1 MQFPRG
7 YIQEQTNYR
16 QNDAERKM
24 HAWMSAFFK
33 GVNLDVVSSSV
44 QYWLFGKDYTHG
56 TDKWQFDGSIQI
68 SDNGTGVAPY
78 LNLVHTR
85 GTNAAPTATQD
96 GDTIGYVA
104 GTGYASN
111 STFYAGGTIEFQSTD
126 NWTSGARG
134 TKIVFKTTD
143 DGTSTFEE
151 SGYIHATG
159 SWATGKPNLATNA
172 TKGFLY
178 VPFTNGVPTGTPES
192 ITGRYPIVIGE
203 TAGGTKIPY
212 YWDDDDTDWHSMG
225 GSATVGTWTP
235 TISCTTGSFTATS
248 SANCFYAKVGKFVH
262 YQAQITITTVGT
274 ATGATTFTLPF
285 DADTDTAVIGN
296 GWVSGTVEQIFAGAY
311 GGPSS
316 AYIYKYDGTGNF
328 YTDGVTLYISGT
340 YIADA

>member
-33 GVNLDVVSSSV
+33 GVNLDIVSSSV

-212 YWDDDDTDWHSMG
+212 YWDDDDTDWYAMG
-225 GSATVGTWTP
+225 GATYGSASLTVTAQ
-235 TISCTTGSFTATS
+235 SGSITTS
-248 SANCFYAKVGKFVH
+248 SGTIYYTLVGDRVIWHAVVDVTTNGTGASYLILSGFPYASAERSPAHGHDLGGAVAHNGYVD
-262 YQAQITITTVGT
+262 GT
-274 ATGATTFTLPF
+274 AAN
-285 DADTDTAVIGN
+285 I
-296 GWVSGTVEQIFAGAY
+296 W
-311 GGPSS
+311 
-316 AYIYKYDGTGNF
+316 KYDGTYPG
-328 YTDGVTLYISGT
+328 YSGLTLYVGGSYRT
-340 YIADA
+340 T